1 MVSLYDSFAMFPTA
15 HHHHHHPGVGVAGGA
30 GHPAGHSIL
39 TRHGHPAVGGAQLN
53 LHHQHHQTGVNQAY
67 FGYSAHPAAHHY
79 GQSPSHQYP
88 HSNMMGNV
96 SAAELHPQQF
106 GAGGLVSSDGAS
118 WHTPTVY
125 SGLSGVSPRT
135 PAASGY
141 EDWASS
147 PNSNTNNNGNNGT
160 TNAANVVSSPDG
172 SPSVHPHYQQSASPV
187 DGGYSAPYTKLF
199 VSTGGSE
206 FVSPHGSHLNPQ
218 LNSGQDIV
226 SITPIPHGRMAGNC
240 NAVGPSSAGSNVT
253 SAVVGA
259 GHHSPDSG
267 LAGSDGLSSAG
278 SPAQHQHPG
287 ILGSNGNNPLMNNMN
302 NSGSNS
308 VQSGQP
314 SANGSNSNLNMNN
327 MNITR
332 PQPSRSPFEWMKKP
346 NYSHQSN
353 PSEFSIEI
361 LIKLQVT

>member
-1 MVSLYDSFAMFPTA
+1 MWRLRNCIRSSSVQVDWSAPTELRGT
-15 HHHHHHPGVGVAGGA
+15 HLRF
-30 GHPAGHSIL
+30 IL
-39 TRHGHPAVGGAQLN
+39 D
-53 LHHQHHQTGVNQAY
+53 
-67 FGYSAHPAAHHY
+67 
-79 GQSPSHQYP
+79 YP
-88 HSNMMGNV
+88 EFH
-96 SAAELHPQQF
+96 L
-106 GAGGLVSSDGAS
+106 
-118 WHTPTVY
+118 
-125 SGLSGVSPRT
+125 
-135 PAASGY
+135 AASGY

-278 SPAQHQHPG
+278 SPAQHPG

-308 VQSGQP
+308 VQAGQP

-327 MNITR
+327 MTTI
-332 PQPSRSPFEWMKKP
+332 QV
-346 NYSHQSN
+346 
-353 PSEFSIEI
+353 FSAI
-361 LIKLQVT
+361 